1 MGTAKKSDGRYMVG
15 VGVENANEYN
25 GSMAYRDIVIQ
36 LTEDGATA
44 DSVNKL
50 EYLRD
55 YAEYHASIGEPIVP
69 PNVSIWISGNGF
81 SKAVEADDINI
92 TDSGFEIGGITY
104 DGEAWDYSNAGQGS
118 GGGSGGVY
126 MVNVTWDE
134 DTEGYVSDK
143 TREEIVA
150 AHEQGSRIVAFVDG
164 YGYWPLTSMEIT
176 YDDDDNEY
184 LVPYFRQNVFGYSG
198 ENTGEV
204 GMVCTTIAI
213 NTDNVYFSQAEG
225 TFDITPV
232 S

>member
-1 MGTAKKSDGRYMVG
+1 MKHRKVIDKGTLLSGHVPYASVEDSGKLAVVNSDG
-15 VGVENANEYN
+15 EW
-25 GSMAYRDIVIQ
+25 DF
-36 LTEDGATA
+36 GA
-44 DSVNKL
+44 
-50 EYLRD
+50 
-55 YAEYHASIGEPIVP
+55 
-69 PNVSIWISGNGF
+69 
-81 SKAVEADDINI
+81 
-92 TDSGFEIGGITY
+92 
-104 DGEAWDYSNAGQGS
+104 
-118 GGGSGGVY
+118 GGSGGSGGIY
-126 MVNVTWDE
+126 MVNVTRDE

-150 AHEQGSRIVAFVDG
+150 AHEQGSRIVAFVDD

>member
-1 MGTAKKSDGRYMVG
+1 MNQSGYSKKSDGRYVVG

-36 LTEDGATA
+36 LTEDGATE

-104 DGEAWDYSNAGQGS
+104 NGEALDYSNAGQGS
-118 GGGSGGVY
+118 GGGSGGVFV
-126 MVNVTWDE
+126 VNK
-134 DTEGYVSDK
+134 TEGENSSYVLDKTAGELFNAVQSNTVIMKYIVSDGDPTTTEISFLSYVS
-143 TREEIVA
+143 R
-150 AHEQGSRIVAFVDG
+150 
-164 YGYWPLTSMEIT
+164 
-176 YDDDDNEY
+176 YDDGSMYTFVFNYGEDSEGYTAESADDY
-184 LVPYFRQNVFGYSG
+184 
-198 ENTGEV
+198 
-204 GMVCTTIAI
+204 TI
-213 NTDNVYFSQAEG
+213 YH
-225 TFDITPV
+225 
-232 S
+232 